1 MLDFQVSQNHTSSS
15 ASQDSPAPLESLS
28 YEEAILELEQ
38 IVKRLEK
45 GEAKLEESAQLYE
58 RGLALAKYC
67 SGILQDMEERVSQLN
82 LTPEGE
88 ITEQDFKLGAE

>member
-1 MLDFQVSQNHTSSS
+1 MLDSPVSQNNPNT
-15 ASQDSPAPLESLS
+15 APSQDSQAPLENLS

-58 RGLALAKYC
+58 RGLALAQYC
-67 SGILQDMEERVSQLN
+67 SSILQDMEARVSQLN
-82 LTPEGE
+82 LSPEGE
-88 ITEQDFKLGAE
+88 IVEQDFKLGAE